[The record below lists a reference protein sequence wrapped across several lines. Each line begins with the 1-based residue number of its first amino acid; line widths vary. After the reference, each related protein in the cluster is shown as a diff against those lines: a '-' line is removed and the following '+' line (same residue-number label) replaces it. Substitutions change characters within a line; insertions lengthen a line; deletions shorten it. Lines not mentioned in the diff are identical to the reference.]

1 MPELSSTDAGRVI
14 GVSRQ
19 TIVSYV
25 DSGVITARRIGLRK
39 VIRIDIEELRRIAEK
54 YEYRFDTTLATQ
66 LAK

>member
-19 TIVSYV
+19 TIISYV
-25 DSGVITARRIGLRK
+25 DSGVLQARRMGLRK
-39 VIRIDIEELRRIAEK
+39 VIRIDVEELRRIAEK
-54 YEYRFDTTLATQ
+54 YEYRFDATLAAQ

>member
-19 TIVSYV
+19 TIVFYV

-39 VIRIDIEELRRIAEK
+39 VIRIDVEELRSIAEK
-54 YEYRFDTTLATQ
+54 YEYRFDATLATQ

>member
-39 VIRIDIEELRRIAEK
+39 VIRIDVEELRSTAEK
-54 YEYRFDTTLATQ
+54 YGYRFDATLATQ

>member
-14 GVSRQ
+14 SVSRQ

-25 DSGVITARRIGLRK
+25 DSGVLPARRMGLRK
-39 VIRIDIEELRRIAEK
+39 VIRIDVEELRRTAEK
-54 YEYRFDTTLATQ
+54 YGYRFDTTLATQ